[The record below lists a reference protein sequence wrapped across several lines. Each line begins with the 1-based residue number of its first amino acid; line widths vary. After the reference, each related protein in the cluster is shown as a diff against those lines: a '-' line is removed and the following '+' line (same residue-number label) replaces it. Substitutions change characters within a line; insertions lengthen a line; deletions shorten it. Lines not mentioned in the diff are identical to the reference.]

1 MNGKRVLYKAIF
13 CLCWHVLL
21 EVRPVFSLFVFGL
34 FLVVVSCDVLSLQL
48 FLLFWTNHS
57 TLASNRKQPH
67 SKTLSSKTWLEAI
80 FISKMVYAKLE
91 RINYV

>member
-1 MNGKRVLYKAIF
+1 MKVKMDEWQTGALQAIF

-57 TLASNRKQPH
+57 TFSQQ
-67 SKTLSSKTWLEAI
+67 
-80 FISKMVYAKLE
+80 
-91 RINYV
+91 